1 MWHNHPF
8 SPRNKETKIAL
19 GLEVGSEGALQKFEK
34 GGDRQYKGG
43 AVICGEISLLR
54 PLFSVKRII

>member
-1 MWHNHPF
+1 MWRNHPF

-34 GGDRQYKGG
+34 GGG
-43 AVICGEISLLR
+43 
-54 PLFSVKRII
+54 